1 MTKPIVRRWNRATGV
16 TKRLVRIASVIGLL
30 ATFGGL
36 ANPVM
41 SSASSTPSGQVMIG
55 STTLTIPSNG
65 GYPYF
70 TGGGGSVE
78 PAYNDANGSLLYLL
92 TPTKTNVQLSSK
104 IVQDSTDIAFPFP
117 HPVNVAPLFLPVY
130 PTSSGIDPATLNCA
144 HVPADNCPDHGPA
157 VSDAVQFGI
166 DPGIYGA
173 GVIGHDHL
181 IGVAATK
188 GDWNIIWEP
197 VLVLFAPTAAGA
209 AAAASQHITTLQQL
223 TDDLNAGLVF
233 EVPLPTLD
241 FHCGIVSA
249 SLYAHGTP
257 APTV

>member
-1 MTKPIVRRWNRATGV
+1 MTPTRLRSVMKQVLSRSAFATMLAAL
-16 TKRLVRIASVIGLL
+16 LV
-30 ATFGGL
+30 TFGGAIL
-36 ANPVM
+36 PSM
-41 SSASSTPSGQVMIG
+41 GSAASWPSGQVTIG
-55 STTLTIPSNG
+55 NTALTCCNG
-65 GYPYF
+65 GYPFF
-70 TGGGGSVE
+70 TGGGGAIE

-92 TPTKTNVQLSSK
+92 TPTKSNVQLSNK
-104 IVQDSTDIAFPFP
+104 IVQDPTDVAFPFP
-117 HPVNVAPLFLPVY
+117 HPVDVAPIFLPVY
-130 PTSSGIDPATLNCA
+130 PASSSIDPATLNCA

-166 DPGIYGA
+166 DPAVYGA

-188 GDWNIIWEP
+188 GDFNIIWEP
-197 VLVLFAPTAAGA
+197 VLVLFAPTALGA

-241 FHCGIVSA
+241 FQCSIVSA

-257 APTV
+257 APTF

>member
-1 MTKPIVRRWNRATGV
+1 MTKPVLRRWNWATGV
-16 TKRLVRIASVIGLL
+16 TKRLVRVVSVIGLL

-36 ANPVM
+36 AIPVM
-41 SSASSTPSGQVMIG
+41 SSASSTPSGQVTIG
-55 STTLTIPSNG
+55 NTVLTCCNG
-65 GYPYF
+65 GYPFF
-70 TGGGGSVE
+70 TGGGGAIE
-78 PAYNDANGSLLYLL
+78 PAYNDANGSLIYLL
-92 TPTKTNVQLSSK
+92 TPTKSNVQLSNK
-104 IVQDSTDIAFPFP
+104 IVQDPTDVAFPFA

-130 PTSSGIDPATLNCA
+130 PTSSGIIPATLNCA

-166 DPGIYGA
+166 DPAVYGA

-188 GDWNIIWEP
+188 GDFNIIWEP
-197 VLVLFAPTAAGA
+197 VLVLFAPTEAGA

-233 EVPLPTLD
+233 EVPLPALD
-241 FHCGIVSA
+241 FRCAIVSA

-257 APTV
+257 APTF

>member
-1 MTKPIVRRWNRATGV
+1 MTKHVFGGWNWTTGV
-16 TKRLVRIASVIGLL
+16 TKRLVRVVSVIGLL
-30 ATFGGL
+30 ATVGGL
-36 ANPVM
+36 AIPVV
-41 SSASSTPSGQVMIG
+41 SSASSTPSGQVTIG
-55 STTLTIPSNG
+55 NTVQACCSG

-70 TGGGGSVE
+70 TGGGGTIE
-78 PAYNDANGSLLYLL
+78 PAYNDANGSLIYLL
-92 TPTKTNVQLSSK
+92 TPTKSNVQLSNK
-104 IVQDSTDIAFPFP
+104 IVQDSTDVAFPFP

-130 PTSSGIDPATLNCA
+130 PTSSGIIPATLNCA

-166 DPGIYGA
+166 DPTVYGA

-197 VLVLFAPTAAGA
+197 VLVLFSPTPAGA

-233 EVPLPTLD
+233 EVPIPALD

-257 APTV
+257 ASTS

>member
-1 MTKPIVRRWNRATGV
+1 MTRPILGMRNRATGV
-16 TKRLVRIASVIGLL
+16 TKRLVRTASVIGLL

-55 STTLTIPSNG
+55 NTTLVCCNG
-65 GYPYF
+65 GYSF
-70 TGGGGSVE
+70 SGGGGSIE

-104 IVQDSTDIAFPFP
+104 IVRDSTDIAFPYP

-130 PTSSGIDPATLNCA
+130 PTSSGIVPATLNCA
-144 HVPADNCPDHGPA
+144 HVPRDNCPDHGPA
-157 VSDAVQFGI
+157 VSDAAQFGI
-166 DPGIYGA
+166 DPYIYGA

-181 IGVAATK
+181 IGAAATK
-188 GDWNIIWEP
+188 GDWNIVWEP
-197 VLVLFAPTAAGA
+197 VLVLFAPTEAGA

-223 TDDLNAGLVF
+223 TDDLSAGLVF

-249 SLYAHGTP
+249 SLFAQGTP